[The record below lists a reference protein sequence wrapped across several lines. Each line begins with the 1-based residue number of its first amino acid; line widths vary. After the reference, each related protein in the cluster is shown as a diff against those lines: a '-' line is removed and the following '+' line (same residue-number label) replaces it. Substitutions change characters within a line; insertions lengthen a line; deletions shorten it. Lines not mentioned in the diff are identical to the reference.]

1 MWCLDD
7 KGIMKLK
14 DIQIKFHNELDVIY
28 PSEEVD
34 SFFFILI
41 DFYHQISR
49 LKLAMNLDLEIENS
63 KNVLEALELLKKET
77 PIQYITGETEFFGL
91 TFKVNESVLIPRP
104 ETEELVHWVIKSNK
118 NQKIKII
125 DIGTGSGCIA
135 ISIAKKMPN
144 ASVYGLDVS
153 KDALKVAKQNADLNH
168 VNVNFIEAD
177 ILSFQNNNFN
187 IEPSFDII
195 ISNPPYVREQEK
207 ELMSLNVLN
216 NEPHLALF
224 VKDENPLLFYNM
236 ITDFAKH
243 NLNDNGQLF
252 FEINEYLGR
261 DMIELL
267 TDKNFKNI
275 QLKQDLFKKDRMI
288 KATIN

>member
-1 MWCLDD
+1 
-7 KGIMKLK
+7 MKLK

-63 KNVLEALELLKKET
+63 KNVLEALELLKKEM

-104 ETEELVHWVIKSNK
+104 ETEELVHWVVKSNK

-144 ASVYGLDVS
+144 ASVYGIDVS

-177 ILSFQNNNFN
+177 ILTFQNNNFN